1 MNERKKYGIM
11 ISSGMKSLK
20 VRGDNDMNIL
30 YLINFA
36 GKAGTEKYVEN
47 LIEAYNGK
55 KANCFFC
62 YSIHGPLADKM
73 IEKNIP
79 YIRISMKNPFDLIAA
94 KKLASYCKKN
104 KIDVICPQYP
114 RENAIAILSRIFY
127 PKAKVVF
134 TSHLTIRCN
143 IIWKIINKLYTPH
156 NHRIISVCSHGK
168 ELLIKNGF
176 PAKKIDVIYNAIRAD
191 VTKKSSTIREELGLT
206 DEFIIFIMARYHFS
220 KGLPFLLESINKLK
234 KMTDKP
240 FKLVI
245 AGDGDDRALISQR
258 IKELNLS
265 DYVIELGFR
274 KDTENILAG
283 ADLYVNSSS
292 CLEALSFA
300 ILEALA
306 KGLPVVATTA
316 GGNTDIV
323 NPETDLGIAVP
334 YGDTTGFAKAICDIM
349 SDEEMYN
356 RMSKNAIRAV
366 EGKFGYDRM
375 LSKTFETYN

>member
-1 MNERKKYGIM
+1 
-11 ISSGMKSLK
+11 
-20 VRGDNDMNIL
+20 MNIL

-47 LIEAYNGK
+47 LIDAYNGK

-62 YSIHGPLADKM
+62 YSVHGPLADKM
-73 IEKNIP
+73 KEKNIP
-79 YIRISMKNPFDLIAA
+79 YIRISMSNPFDIFAA
-94 KKLASYCKKN
+94 KKLASYCRKN

-114 RENAIAILSRIFY
+114 RENAIALLSRLFY
-127 PKAKVVF
+127 PSVKVVF
-134 TSHLTIRCN
+134 TSHLTIKCN
-143 IIWKIINKLYTPH
+143 FVWKIINKLYTPH
-156 NHRIISVCSHGK
+156 NHRVISVCSHGK

-176 PAKKIDVIYNAIRAD
+176 PAKKIDVIYNAIEAD
-191 VTKKSSTIREELGLT
+191 TVKKSSTIREELGLT

-220 KGLPFLLESINKLK
+220 KGLPFLLDSVKALK

-240 FKLVI
+240 FRLVI
-245 AGDGDDRALISQR
+245 AGDGEERALVSQR
-258 IKELNLS
+258 IKELDLS
-265 DYVIELGFR
+265 DVVIELGFR

-323 NPETDLGIAVP
+323 NSETDLGIAVP
-334 YGDTTGFAKAICDIM
+334 YGDTNAFAKAMCDIM
-349 SDEEMYN
+349 ENEEMYQ
-356 RMSKNAIRAV
+356 RMSRNAIRAV
-366 EGKFGYDRM
+366 EGKFSYNRM
-375 LSKTFETYN
+375 LEKTYDTYK